1 MPRLDGIV
9 NRVMALNGEGMKEG
23 RRRKPNKAES
33 NYWKEASVIWG
44 RAQYTC
50 KGYCD
55 IGVMEYL
62 SWKGHS

>member
-1 MPRLDGIV
+1 MPKLDGII

-23 RRRKPNKAES
+23 RRRKRNKAES
-33 NYWKEASVIWG
+33 NDWKEASVIWG
-44 RAQYTC
+44 RAQY
-50 KGYCD
+50 KGCCD